1 MVHRLTQFV
10 IKNKGHKK
18 TVKIID
24 FNSSFKHRIDLVS
37 FVRLVI
43 RPSFDHQLA
52 GKSYDH
58 P

>member
-1 MVHRLTQFV
+1 MEFV